1 MKTKQQ
7 EHKTMSNFD
16 FLKTGY
22 NPVLDEKEDEI
33 HPEFMKKIVSLL
45 VVFEKESIK
54 TSFLFAKACGRK
66 VVTSKDMMYSL
77 IYESMSFFEKEN
89 LEELFLEEMNR
100 GESEESEESG
110 EEEFDE
116 EYSEDEC
123 EGENEDEHDQK
134 KEEEEEE
141 KEDDDEEKFTST
153 FVEKEDT
160 LEHKSLHENIL
171 LCVEKYKSWDPE
183 DPVLCILKEGIDS
196 TIRKFSVDLSD

>member
-1 MKTKQQ
+1 
-7 EHKTMSNFD
+7 MSNFD

-22 NPVLDEKEDEI
+22 NPVLCEKEDEI
-33 HPEFMKKIVSLL
+33 DPEFMKKIVSLL

-54 TSFLFAKACGRK
+54 TSFLFAKACGRN

-100 GESEESEESG
+100 EESETGEESG
-110 EEEFDE
+110 EETQDETGEESGEESREESGEEFDE
-116 EYSEDEC
+116 EYSEDEY
-123 EGENEDEHDQK
+123 EGENEDE
-134 KEEEEEE
+134 EE
-141 KEDDDEEKFTST
+141 FTST

-171 LCVEKYKSWDPE
+171 LSVEKYKTWDPE
-183 DPVLCILKEGIDS
+183 DPVLSILKKGIDS
-196 TIRKFSVDLSD
+196 TIRKFSVDLSV